1 MNRRLKGFLIIG
13 GAWAATNVV
22 AGALFRRRRRRYAGT
37 RRHFLLVH
45 GGEELRPSA
54 KEMADAVASVFM
66 GGLVLDLRPVPLPT
80 DPLNL
85 DVRVVM
91 GGLEVQL
98 PRDWKVAVAV
108 SPTLGGVSDDRPS
121 PLPPGDS
128 PHLRIRGRV
137 TLGGIELTH
146 G

>member
-1 MNRRLKGFLIIG
+1 MNRRLKGFIIIG

-37 RRHFLLVH
+37 RRQFLVVH

-54 KEMADAVASVFM
+54 EEMTDAVASVFM
-66 GGLVLDLRPVPLPT
+66 GGLVLDLRPVPPPT

-98 PRDWKVAVAV
+98 PRDWRVAVEV
-108 SPTLGGVSDDRPS
+108 TSNLGGVEDDRPN
-121 PLPPGDS
+121 PPPPGDS